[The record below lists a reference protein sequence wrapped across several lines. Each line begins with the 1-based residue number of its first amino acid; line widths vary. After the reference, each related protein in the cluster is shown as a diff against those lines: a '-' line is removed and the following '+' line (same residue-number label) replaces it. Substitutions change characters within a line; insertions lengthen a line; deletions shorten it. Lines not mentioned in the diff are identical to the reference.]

1 MPTFTKKNFFSDSVA
16 HPGGAVSIAALLR
29 IGGWGAA
36 GTVDSFM
43 GDNCQF
49 IPTTDAYVGND
60 STTDATNVLA
70 AGGDPFNV
78 TDYCRGIASADDVF
92 IYSAAGQNIQLIF
105 QSV

>member
-1 MPTFTKKNFFSDSVA
+1 MPTFTKKNIFSDTVA

-36 GTVDSFM
+36 GTVDSFT
-43 GDNCQF
+43 GDNVQI

-78 TDYCRGIASADDVF
+78 TDYCRGVVAADDIF
-92 IYSAAGQNIQLIF
+92 IYSAGPQNIQIFF
-105 QSV
+105 QSC